1 MGSKIIQFCIVKSK
15 PSICFVFFCSLLSL
29 FSSVI
34 SAQELE
40 AYRMLPEES
49 IVLDGIADEAFWDK
63 VQVATGFRQQEPVPG
78 NPASERTEVRIA
90 YDDQNLYISAKFFDS
105 EPEKIKAFQ
114 RRRDSPLDTDDKFV
128 FILDTYNDQ
137 RSSFY
142 FEINPLGLMGDGIL
156 RTGQGTSINRSWDG
170 IWRAWVV
177 QNPEGW
183 AAEIRIPFMT
193 LNFDP
198 NNDTWGINFLRTIR
212 RKNEDVLWTGFQR
225 NQGINR
231 PQDAGKLVGLHRLN
245 QGVGVEAIPYAIA
258 SQVRQREGVNGEKT
272 ADYQYNMGGEI
283 NYNISPNLKAGIT
296 VNTDFAETEVDD
308 RQINLTRFPL
318 FFPER
323 RAFFLEGSN
332 IFLFAP
338 SSGPNPYFSR
348 RIGLQEGRPIPIRHG
363 GRLIGRIKDTDVGF
377 LQVRTGAEGER
388 PGENFT
394 VGRVVQNISDE
405 STIGVVYTRRDTDG
419 DSLPVR
425 QTLGADLSL
434 STSKFLGN
442 KNLQMEAFFVG
453 HTETFI
459 GDESSLWDR
468 SVRGGRINFP
478 NQPWDAH
485 VSYREFGINYDPAVG
500 FAPRVGFRRLQPS
513 LTYNPLWKE
522 SSLIR
527 ELSWQYYFEYLME
540 MDWRPATVNHR
551 VRILGLR
558 FETGDIFQVRLD
570 HNYEWLDRPFDIL
583 RDGEYVIQPGDYRN
597 LGYVLTASSAPFR
610 KIGGTLEYS
619 RIGFWTGTQAN
630 VTANIFMRPF
640 VGLNMTA
647 SWEHS
652 QVRLA
657 EGDFDTHI
665 FRLVSGYDFSPW
677 VSLNF
682 NIQYDNIT
690 NFVGTNTR
698 FSWVIDPGNTF
709 FVVYNHNW
717 QRFMERFISIED
729 RTNIKLAYTFRF

>member
-1 MGSKIIQFCIVKSK
+1 MIV
-15 PSICFVFFCSLLSL
+15 L
-29 FSSVI
+29 FLFLGKLH
-34 SAQELE
+34 AQELE
-40 AYRMLPEES
+40 AYRLLPDEE
-49 IVLDGIADEAFWDK
+49 IVLDGYSNEDFWSK
-63 VQVATGFRQQEPVPG
+63 ITPATDFRQQEPVPG
-78 NPASERTEVRIA
+78 NPASEKTEVRIA
-90 YDDQNLYISAKFFDS
+90 YDAQNLYISAIFYDS
-105 EPEKIKAFQ
+105 EPDRIKAFQ

-142 FEINPLGLMGDGIL
+142 FEVNPLGLMGDGIL
-156 RTGQGTSINRSWDG
+156 RVGQGTSVNRSWDG

-177 QNPEGW
+177 QTPEGW

-193 LNFDP
+193 LNFEP
-198 NNDTWGINFLRTIR
+198 SNDTWGINFLRTIR
-212 RKNEDVLWTGFQR
+212 RKNEDVLWTGYQR
-225 NQGINR
+225 NQGILR
-231 PQDAGKLVGLHRLN
+231 PQDAGKLTGLINLN
-245 QGVGVEAIPYAIA
+245 QGIGVEAIPYAIA
-258 SQVRQREGVNGEKT
+258 SQVRQRQDPESEKQSE
-272 ADYQYNMGGEI
+272 YQYNAGGEI
-283 NYNISPNLKAGIT
+283 NYNITPNLKAGIT
-296 VNTDFAETEVDD
+296 INTDFAETEVDD

-363 GRLIGRIKDTDVGF
+363 GRLIGRIKNTDVGF

-394 VGRVVQNISDE
+394 IGRVVQNISEE
-405 STIGVVYTRRDTDG
+405 STVGVVYTRRDTDG

-425 QTLGADLSL
+425 ETLGADVSL
-434 STSKFLGN
+434 NTSRFMGN
-442 KNLQMEAFFVG
+442 KNLQFEAFFVG
-453 HTETFI
+453 HTETYI

-500 FAPRVGFRRLQPS
+500 FAPRVGFRRLQPTI
-513 LTYNPLWKE
+513 TYNPLWEK
-522 SSLIR
+522 SGLVR

-551 VRILGLR
+551 LRLLGIR
-558 FETGDIFQVRLD
+558 FESGDILQFGAE
-570 HNYEWLDRPFDIL
+570 HNFEWLDRPFDIL
-583 RDGEYVIQPGDYRN
+583 RDGEYVIQPGEFNN
-597 LGYVLTASSAPFR
+597 LGYNVSFRSAPFR
-610 KIGGTLEYS
+610 KIGGSLTYQK
-619 RIGFWTGTQAN
+619 IGFWTGSQLNLSADL
-630 VTANIFMRPF
+630 FMRPF

-657 EGDFDTHI
+657 EGEFDTHI

-677 VSLNF
+677 VSINF

-698 FSWVIDPGNTF
+698 FAWVIDPGNTF
-709 FVVYNHNW
+709 FIVYNHNW
-717 QRFMERFISIED
+717 QRYLERFVSIED
-729 RTNIKLAYTFRF
+729 RTNVKLAYTFRF

>member
-1 MGSKIIQFCIVKSK
+1 M
-15 PSICFVFFCSLLSL
+15 LSL
-29 FSSVI
+29 VNNELY
-34 SAQELE
+34 AQELE
-40 AYRMLPEES
+40 AYRMLPDEQ
-49 IVLDGIADEAFWDK
+49 IVLDGVSDEAFWEK
-63 VQVATGFRQQEPVPG
+63 VQVATGFKQQEPVPG

-90 YDDQNLYISAKFFDS
+90 YDEQNLYISAIFYDS
-105 EPEKIKAFQ
+105 EPDKIKAFQ

-177 QNPEGW
+177 QNADGW

-198 NNDTWGINFLRTIR
+198 KNDTWGINFLRTIR
-212 RKNEDVLWTGFQR
+212 RKNEDVLWTGYER

-231 PQDAGKLVGLHRLN
+231 PQDAGKLVGLNNHT
-245 QGVGVEAIPYAIA
+245 QGIGVEAIPYGIV
-258 SQVRQREGVNGEKT
+258 SQVRQRQDPEGEKQVE
-272 ADYQYNMGGEI
+272 YQYNAGGEI

-296 VNTDFAETEVDD
+296 LNTDFAETEVDD

-363 GRLIGRIKDTDVGF
+363 GRLIGRIKNTDVGF
-377 LQVRTGAEGER
+377 LQVRTVAEGER

-405 STIGVVYTRRDTDG
+405 STVGVVYTRRDSDG

-434 STSKFLGN
+434 STSKFMGN

-468 SVRGGRINFP
+468 SIRGGRINFP
-478 NQPWDAH
+478 NEPWSAH

-513 LTYNPLWKE
+513 ITYNPLWKD
-522 SSLIR
+522 SKLVR
-527 ELSWQYYFEYLME
+527 EVSWQYYFEYLME

-551 VRILGLR
+551 LRVLGLR
-558 FETGDIFQVRLD
+558 FESGDIFQVRLD
-570 HNYEWLDRPFDIL
+570 HNFEWLDRPFDIL
-583 RDGEYVIQPGDYRN
+583 RDGQYVIQPGEYN
-597 LGYVLTASSAPFR
+597 NIGYILTASSAPFR
-610 KIGGTLEYS
+610 KFGGTLQYS
-619 RIGFWTGTQAN
+619 NIGFWTGTQAN
-630 VTANIFMRPF
+630 ISADFFMRP
-640 VGLNMTA
+640 VIGLNMTA

-652 QVRLA
+652 RVRLA

-682 NIQYDNIT
+682 NIQYDNVT

-729 RTNIKLAYTFRF
+729 RTNVKLAYTFRF